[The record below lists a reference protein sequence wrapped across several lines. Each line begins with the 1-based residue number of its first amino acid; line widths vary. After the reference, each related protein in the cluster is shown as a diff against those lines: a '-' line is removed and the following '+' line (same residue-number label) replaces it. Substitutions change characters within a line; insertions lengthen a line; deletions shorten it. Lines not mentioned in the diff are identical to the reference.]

1 MSLSKP
7 FLLCPPLKALKYWA
21 VLNVDELCND
31 VIVLDSD
38 ILWIKDFDVRDPVPE
53 PRLPAVQGSGGV
65 DPEEALSQRPLPGC
79 PRPPPRYKY
88 CLSSQTSGAWYDD
101 ITK

>member
-1 MSLSKP
+1 M
-7 FLLCPPLKALKYWA
+7 
-21 VLNVDELCND
+21 LNVDELCND

-53 PRLPAVQGSGGV
+53 PRRPAEGSGVV
-65 DPEEALSQRPLPGC
+65 DPEEGSLGQPPLGC
-79 PRPPPRYKY
+79 PRPPRYKY